1 MRVTV
6 LLAGLIFVVGCQK
19 TNPVPSSTAGQAK
32 DEFTADARANSEP
45 DYNSAKE
52 EANLLARLA
61 NDPQDARVLLG
72 LARINHVNARDTR
85 DDDHKMAKK
94 AADYLRRALEADPA
108 TVKDFTFEFIGKL
121 IFVNEARAFS
131 QEKNDEASLK
141 ALRQAIDA
149 GWNDI
154 KELQSDP
161 ALAHVRQNP
170 GFASIEAA
178 IQAAHKKAVA
188 DRVDRLFT
196 GKHNFNFDFDLKD
209 TEGQPLTKQQYAGKL
224 LMVNIWGTWCISCR
238 HEIPDL
244 IAATKKY
251 KDQGFEIVGL
261 NVENA
266 TRDAAIEL
274 IKTSMKHF
282 EINYPCALSDEQT
295 LSQIPSLNGVPTSIF
310 FNRHGEIQVVLA
322 GMISRETLEAI
333 IERQLVESPAET
345 KVPNAAT
352 QN

>member
-6 LLAGLIFVVGCQK
+6 LLASLIFVVGCQK
-19 TNPVPSSTAGQAK
+19 TNPAPSSTASQTK
-32 DEFTADARANSEP
+32 DEFTVDAPANSEP

-52 EANLLARLA
+52 EADLLAQLA
-61 NDPQDARVLLG
+61 KDPQDARALLG

-85 DDDHKMAKK
+85 DDDFKLSKK

-108 TVKDFTFEFIGKL
+108 TAKDFTFEFIGKV

-131 QEKNDEASLK
+131 QEKNDDASLK

-154 KELQSDP
+154 DELKSDP
-161 ALAHVRQNP
+161 ALEHVRQNP
-170 GFASIEAA
+170 AFASIEAA

-188 DRVDRLFT
+188 DRVDRLFAA
-196 GKHNFNFDFDLKD
+196 KHNFKFDFDLKD
-209 TEGQPLTKQQYAGKL
+209 TEGKSLTKQQYAGKL
-224 LMVNIWGTWCISCR
+224 LMVNIWGTWCPPCR
-238 HEIPDL
+238 REIPDL

-266 TRDAAIEL
+266 TGDAAIEL

-282 EINYPCALSDEQT
+282 EINYPCALSNEQT
-295 LSQIPSLNGVPTSIF
+295 LGQIPSLNGVPTSIF
-310 FNRHGEIQVVLA
+310 FNRQGEIQVMLV
-322 GMISRETLEAI
+322 GMISHETLEMI
-333 IERQLVESPAET
+333 IERQLVESPAKTREPDEA
-345 KVPNAAT
+345 K
-352 QN
+352 QD